1 MTARGNSTAVL
12 CSGGLD
18 SAVLLAHELDGAD
31 DGGGNGAATVHPVYV
46 ASGLAWEAAERRWVE
61 RLLDMPP
68 VAGRVAPL
76 VSLECSVADTYPA
89 THWALRGTPP
99 AYATADEE
107 VYLVGRN
114 VLLLAKA
121 ATWSALHGVGR
132 IVVGPLAGNPFP
144 DATPEFFELMEA
156 ALSRGLDH
164 AIHIAAPFA
173 TWHKADVIAR
183 GAELAVPFNLTLSC
197 MNPSNDAHCGRCSKC
212 RERLQAFEDAG
223 ADDPAHYAH
232 RPTNL
237 LTGA

>member
-1 MTARGNSTAVL
+1 MTARGGPTAVL

-18 SAVLLAHELDGAD
+18 SAVLLAHELDGAGN
-31 DGGGNGAATVHPVYV
+31 GGGAVHPVYV

-61 RLLDMPP
+61 RLLDAPP
-68 VAGRVAPL
+68 FAGRAARLATLDCP
-76 VSLECSVADTYPA
+76 VADTYPA

-121 ATWSALHGVGR
+121 ATWCALRGVGR

-144 DATPEFFELMEA
+144 DATPEFFRMMAA
-156 ALSRGLDH
+156 ALSQGLDH
-164 AIHIAAPFA
+164 TISIAAPFA

-183 GAELAVPFNLTLSC
+183 GAELGVPFDLTLSC
-197 MNPSNDAHCGRCSKC
+197 MNPPDDRHCGRCSKC
-212 RERLQAFEDAG
+212 RERLQAFDDAG
-223 ADDPAHYAH
+223 ADDPAHYAY